1 MFSRGILILAAA
13 TILGIIMAPFVQPPW
28 IFTLIL
34 IPVCAVLYMI
44 RPTQYFSWSLLTI
57 ATIYGL
63 GYISLFAFL
72 SSIAIVAFGEI
83 AATLY
88 GGKKYEYLVYVI
100 SALIS
105 SFLVLLYLV
114 SFNTSILYL
123 LQYNTPLVILLGVL
137 VAALLRVVLKRR
149 EDRLM
154 ITFLGVAMTMAL
166 FTDIGLYV
174 EVSKFLL
181 AAIISLLF
189 GYTAYKIRAA
199 DMSGLFSGAIVG
211 IILIVFAGVN
221 WFFVMLAFFIIGSAT
236 TRYRFAYKVSIGVEQ
251 SRTGV
256 RGYINVFANGMV
268 SVAAAVLYGI
278 YGDPI
283 YAAVFL
289 GSVCT
294 AAGDTAASEV
304 GVTGKTP
311 LMITTLKP
319 VPVGTDGGVT
329 ITGELASFLASGAV
343 ALVALMLGVAATPLV
358 AFIAAVAGFVGT
370 NVDSLVGATME
381 TKGRIGNAGTN
392 LIATFSGGLFAM
404 ISFMIFMT

>member
-1 MFSRGILILAAA
+1 MFSRGILILGAA
-13 TILGIIMAPFVQPPW
+13 TIMGILFAPFAQPPW
-28 IFTLIL
+28 IFTFIM

-44 RPTQYFSWSLLTI
+44 RPTQYFSCSLLVV

-63 GYISLFAFL
+63 GFISLFAFL

-88 GGKKYEYLVYVI
+88 GRKKFEYTIYVI
-100 SALIS
+100 SAIVS
-105 SFLVLLYLV
+105 SFIVLLYLA
-114 SFNTSILYL
+114 SFNTSILSL
-123 LQYNTPLVILLGVL
+123 LQYNTPLIILLGVL

-166 FTDIGLYV
+166 FTEIGLYV
-174 EVSKFLL
+174 EVSDFLL

-189 GYTAYKIRAA
+189 GYTAYKIGAA

-211 IILIVFAGVN
+211 IILIAFAGVN

-236 TRYRFAYKVSIGVEQ
+236 TRYRFAYKLSIGVEQ

-268 SVAAAVLYGI
+268 SAVAAVLYGI
-278 YGDPI
+278 YGDPV
-283 YAAVFL
+283 YAAIFL

-294 AAGDTAASEV
+294 AAGDTAASEI
-304 GVTGKTP
+304 GVTGKMP

-329 ITGELASFLASGAV
+329 FIGEAASFLASGVVAMI
-343 ALVALMLGVAATPLV
+343 ALVLGVAATPLAAV
-358 AFIAAVAGFVGT
+358 IVAVAGLVGT

-392 LIATFSGGLFAM
+392 LIATFSGGVFAM
-404 ISFMIFMT
+404 IFFIIL